1 MENQNIK
8 SEKRVKSTHAA
19 AAQAIRQ
26 DLKKAFPGVKF
37 RVRSSSFSMGNSVD
51 VDWTDGPTRSEVDR
65 IIGRYQYGHFDGMQD
80 LYEYSNRRDDLPQA
94 KYVSGSRSMSEEVRA
109 DLLAYVAERFFEP
122 EEREGVTE
130 NTRMP
135 NGGWWVQEQVWREFA
150 ERSYTTPAQWMPE
163 EGTAEEPEQPEPV
176 EDAEPRPM
184 YASIMQPQEVDP
196 EAELD
201 ELIRS
206 RVLGMMQLEAMAC
219 ITEVRQ

>member
-1 MENQNIK
+1 MATREK
-8 SEKRVKSTHAA
+8 SEHAA

-37 RVRSSSFSMGNSVD
+37 RVRSSSFSMGNGVD

-94 KYVSGSRSMSEEVRA
+94 KYVSGSRSMSDRVRA
-109 DLLAYVAERFFEP
+109 ELLAYVAERFFEP
-122 EEREGVTE
+122 EDREGVTE

-135 NGGWWVQEQVWREFA
+135 NGCWWVQEQVWREFN
-150 ERSYTTPAQWMPE
+150 ERSYTTPAQWAPE
-163 EGTAEEPEQPEPV
+163 EKTAEEPDLVDPV
-176 EDAEPRPM
+176 QDVEPRPM

>member
-1 MENQNIK
+1 MATRTK
-8 SEKRVKSTHAA
+8 TTHAA

-51 VDWTDGPTRSEVDR
+51 VDWTDGPTRDEVNR

-80 LYEYSNRRDDLPQA
+80 LYESSNRRNDLPQA
-94 KYVSGSRSMSEEVRA
+94 KYVSGNRSMSEAVRA
-109 DLLAYVAERFFEP
+109 ELLAYVADRFFEP
-122 EEREGVTE
+122 EERDGVTE

-135 NGGWWVQEQVWREFA
+135 NGNWWVQEQVWREFA
-150 ERSYTTPAQWMPE
+150 ERSYCEPAQWMPE
-163 EGTAEEPEQPEPV
+163 EKTDDESDLV
-176 EDAEPRPM
+176 EMAQDVEPRPM
-184 YASIMQPQEVDP
+184 HVSVMQPQEVDP

>member
-1 MENQNIK
+1 MATREK
-8 SEKRVKSTHAA
+8 SEHAA

-51 VDWTDGPTRSEVDR
+51 VDWTDGPTRSEVNR

-80 LYEYSNRRDDLPQA
+80 LYEYSNRRNDLPQA
-94 KYVSGSRSMSEEVRA
+94 KYVSGNRSMSEAVRA
-109 DLLAYVAERFFEP
+109 ELLAYVADRFFEP

-135 NGGWWVQEQVWREFA
+135 NGNWWVQEQVWREFA
-150 ERSYTTPAQWMPE
+150 ERSYCEPAQWMPE
-163 EGTAEEPEQPEPV
+163 EREDEDPEQPAPV
-176 EDAEPRPM
+176 EEVKPAPAQVSTSQM
-184 YASIMQPQEVDP
+184 QEVDAK
-196 EAELD
+196 AELD

-206 RVLGMMQLEAMAC
+206 RVLSMISLDQMDC
-219 ITEVRQ
+219 YSEVRQ

>member
-1 MENQNIK
+1 MATREK
-8 SEKRVKSTHAA
+8 SEHAA

-94 KYVSGSRSMSEEVRA
+94 KYVSGSRSMSDNVRA
-109 DLLAYVAERFFEP
+109 ELLAYVAERFFEP
-122 EEREGVTE
+122 EDREGVTE

-135 NGGWWVQEQVWREFA
+135 NGMWWVQEQVWREFA

-163 EGTAEEPEQPEPV
+163 ERVDEEPEEAAPV
-176 EDAEPRPM
+176 EEVTPESAHV
-184 YASIMQPQEVDP
+184 STVQPQKVAP

-206 RVLGMMQLEAMAC
+206 RVLDMMQLEAMAC

>member
-1 MENQNIK
+1 MATRIK
-8 SEKRVKSTHAA
+8 TTHAA

-37 RVRSSSFSMGNSVD
+37 KVRSNSFSMGNSVD
-51 VDWTDGPTRSEVDR
+51 VDWTDGPTRDEVNR

-80 LYEYSNRRDDLPQA
+80 LYEYSNRRRDIPQA
-94 KYVSGSRSMSEEVRA
+94 KYVSGSRSMSEQVRA
-109 DLLAYVAERFFEP
+109 ELLAYVAERFFEP

-135 NGGWWVQEQVWREFA
+135 NGNWWVQEQVWREFS

-163 EGTAEEPEQPEPV
+163 EKTDEESDLV
-176 EDAEPRPM
+176 EMAQDVEPRPM
-184 YASIMQPQEVDP
+184 HVSVMQPQETDP

-206 RVLGMMQLEAMAC
+206 RVLGMMQLEAMVC

>member
-1 MENQNIK
+1 MPKKNSSKTTI
-8 SEKRVKSTHAA
+8 VKSPHAA

-26 DLKKAFPGVKF
+26 DLKKAFPSVKF
-37 RVRSSSFSMGNSVD
+37 RVRSDSFSMGNSVD
-51 VDWTDGPTRSEVDR
+51 VSWTDGPTRSDVDR

-94 KYVSGSRSMSEEVRA
+94 KYVSGSRSMSDNVRA
-109 DLLAYVAERFFEP
+109 ELLAYVAERFFEP
-122 EEREGVTE
+122 EDREGVTE

-135 NGGWWVQEQVWREFA
+135 NGMWWVQEQVWREFN

-163 EGTAEEPEQPEPV
+163 EKEVEEPERQEPV
-176 EDAEPRPM
+176 EDVEPRPM
-184 YASIMQPQEVDP
+184 HVSVMQPQETDP

-206 RVLGMMQLEAMAC
+206 RVLDMMQLEAMAC

>member
-1 MENQNIK
+1 MATRTK
-8 SEKRVKSTHAA
+8 TTHAA

-37 RVRSSSFSMGNSVD
+37 MVRSRSFSMGNSVD
-51 VDWTDGPTRSEVDR
+51 VEWTDGPTRSEVDR

-109 DLLAYVAERFFEP
+109 ELLAYVADRFFEP
-122 EEREGVTE
+122 PERDGVTE

-135 NGGWWVQEQVWREFA
+135 NGNWWVQEQVWREFS

-163 EGTAEEPEQPEPV
+163 EKTNEELEQPEQV
-176 EDAEPRPM
+176 EDVEPRPM

-206 RVLGMMQLEAMAC
+206 RVLSMISLDQMAC
-219 ITEVRQ
+219 YSEVRQ